1 MADRPREKNSD
12 HHALNLLTLEN
23 WKIRLSPENV
33 YFDLLE
39 IFPLELRELNLGYW
53 LLLLS
58 FIVRR
63 QNIIDSLVCEISEVV
78 FDDLKVLLPF
88 VFEDL
93 FPELF
98 VNGHVVQKQFPWLA
112 SLAWEVLGDAVP
124 RHILKLFQFNV
135 GLIRIQKFVDF
146 YCLLLRLAYLNLL
159 QDGLAIV
166 VSLFSLGLTK
176 VVFPEILEPIFKFLR
191 SWQHL
196 LLTQTDSPY
205 LSSWRLESWVVVWHW
220 RVLVSEVAA

>member
-1 MADRPREKNSD
+1 MADCPREKNSD

-23 WKIRLSPENV
+23 RKIRLSPENV

-39 IFPLELRELNLGYW
+39 VFPLELWELNLGYW

-63 QNIIDSLVCEISEVV
+63 QNFIDSLVCEISKVV
-78 FDDLKVLLPF
+78 FDDLEVLLPF

-112 SLAWEVLGDAVP
+112 PLAWQVLGYAVP
-124 RHILKLFQFNV
+124 SHILKLFQFYV
-135 GLIRIQKFVDF
+135 GLLWIQKFVDF
-146 YCLLLRLAYLNLL
+146 YCLLLPLANFNLL
-159 QDGLAIV
+159 QDGLTIV
-166 VSLFSLGLTK
+166 VSLFYLGLTW
-176 VVFPEILEPIFKFLR
+176 VVLPEILEPIFKLLR

-205 LSSWRLESWVVVWHW
+205 LSSRWLESWVVVWHW
-220 RVLVSEVAA
+220 CVLVSEVTA